1 MKGIITENG
10 ILCIFRKRA
19 YIPQKCMHKQVT
31 ESLEGFYGLKKV
43 TTQSECS
50 DGCPLFGEPDKYKL
64 YNSVGQPTG
73 KTETRI
79 TICQDRVLY
88 FTEFEDHRKEKNEA
102 ETQES

>member
-19 YIPQKCMHKQVT
+19 YIPMECPFKT
-31 ESLEGFYGLKKV
+31 R
-43 TTQSECS
+43 SEKDYADQRVRIADNCS
-50 DGCPLFGEPDKYKL
+50 DDCPLFGEPDNYKL

-88 FTEFEDHRKEKNEA
+88 FTEFEDHREGKNET